1 MEQFFQVAGA
11 LLILAAYIA
20 GQAGRL
26 NVTSWRYLVLNLVG
40 SALLA
45 VVAALDADWGFL
57 LLEGVW
63 AIVTAWSVPI
73 KLRGVHAAPRAH
85 A

>member
-63 AIVTAWSVPI
+63 AIVTAWSVAI
-73 KLRGVHAAPRAH
+73 KLRRVHAAARAH